1 MTQEQYYLMCEQMGW
16 EPREDEIPKD
26 LGSLPY
32 TSQLAVILFNI
43 LPDLIEGM
51 NGLWLG
57 KDYSCLETFMNIY
70 EVDDRREVLDLILVA
85 HGVYEEHYR
94 QQSKMRDAASKSK
107 AKVRR

>member
-1 MTQEQYYLMCEQMGW
+1 
-16 EPREDEIPKD
+16 
-26 LGSLPY
+26 
-32 TSQLAVILFNI
+32 
-43 LPDLIEGM
+43 
-51 NGLWLG
+51 
-57 KDYSCLETFMNIY
+57 MNIY